1 MPYTWKDSPAAGSA
15 ELRLWPHNSLPPAG
29 FAAIVLGFFLF
40 ATIPLYWLIGTVVL
54 WGMLP
59 FTLAA
64 VAALYW
70 ALQRNFRD
78 RLILEVL
85 TLTPDRMRLTRHNP
99 RGEAQDW
106 ESNPY
111 WVSVACHEDGGP
123 VPYYV
128 TLKGKGRAVEI
139 GAFLS
144 EDERKALFAEL
155 QDRLRSCASA

>member
-1 MPYTWKDSPAAGSA
+1 MPYTWTDLPGPDSA

-64 VAALYW
+64 VAALYY

-85 TLTPDRMRLTRHNP
+85 TVSRDRTQLTRHNP
-99 RGEAQDW
+99 RGEDQDW
-106 ESNPY
+106 ESNTY
-111 WVSVACHEDGGP
+111 WVSVTCHEEGGP
-123 VPYYV
+123 VPHYI
-128 TLKGKGRAVEI
+128 TLKGTGREVEI
-139 GAFLS
+139 GSFLS
-144 EDERKALFAEL
+144 EDERKALYVEL
-155 QDRLRSCASA
+155 QTRIRACAGT